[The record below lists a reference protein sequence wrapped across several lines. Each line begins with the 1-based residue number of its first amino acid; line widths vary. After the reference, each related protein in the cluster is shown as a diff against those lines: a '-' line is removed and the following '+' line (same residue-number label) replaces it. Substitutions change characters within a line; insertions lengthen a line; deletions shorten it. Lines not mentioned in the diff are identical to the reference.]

1 MKYLLSIF
9 LALSSLANAAAL
21 VMVDES
27 LPITDTFMGSRLTN
41 VGTHNSLYPHANLG
55 LAVNCHPYDPTTVKD
70 SDAPACAS
78 HPLIVN
84 YAQEQSCKF
93 LPEPIQK
100 ILGALEPSTKV
111 YLNVQDNPWNGT
123 PIEVRAHAFSDFFPD
138 MGAEYKAVNVLV
150 YRDDGKKIL
159 DEAGSVHLHDGI
171 ASPDNF
177 VIPGLDHE
185 KNESFYS
192 VVSYNGKSVLTR
204 HILLT
209 VKAREQF
216 QDCFCVKAP
225 EDRSAASFAR
235 FLGDNYQEF
244 L

>member
-9 LALSSLANAAAL
+9 LALSSLANAAVLA
-21 VMVDES
+21 VVDEI

-41 VGTHNSLYPHANLG
+41 VGNHNSLYPDASLG
-55 LAVNCHPYDPTTVKD
+55 LAVNCHPYDPTTVKG
-70 SDAPACAS
+70 SDMPACPA
-78 HPLIVN
+78 HPLIVS
-84 YAQEQSCKF
+84 YTQKQSCKF

-100 ILGALEPSTKV
+100 ILVALEPSTKV

-123 PIEVRAHAFSDFFPD
+123 PIEVRAHAFLDFFPD

-150 YRDDGKKIL
+150 YRDDGTMIL
-159 DEAGSVHLHDGI
+159 NEAGSVHLHDGI

-177 VIPGLDHE
+177 VIPGLDHA

-209 VKAREQF
+209 VEAREQF
-216 QDCFCVKAP
+216 QDRFCVKTA
-225 EDRSAASFAR
+225 EDHSAAFFAR
-235 FLGDNYQEF
+235 FLGDNYPKF